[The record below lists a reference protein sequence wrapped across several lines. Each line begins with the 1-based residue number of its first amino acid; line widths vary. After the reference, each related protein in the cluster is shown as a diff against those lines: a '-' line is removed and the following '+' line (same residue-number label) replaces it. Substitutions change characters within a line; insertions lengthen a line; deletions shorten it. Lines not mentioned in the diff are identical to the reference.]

1 MKRIT
6 LLIISILILSCPAFS
21 AHAAGS
27 VSFSLDSVE
36 TDVNRITEIGVNC
49 SDTSD
54 LGAAVFDFDY
64 DKTAL
69 EFKGTESGG
78 TVRYCDG
85 EKLRVVYYCGD
96 NSASA
101 SEIFKLKF
109 KTVKDGSY
117 SVNYDVSECS
127 AKSGDN
133 LSVGSVVSGAV
144 VSSGNGKADSK
155 NFSSESGVASGGKS
169 TAKSKSLGAVNDDY
183 GDLFDD
189 SDDVPLTQKGGFNGV
204 EDNPYFPYFILL
216 IIVAA
221 LVLIAVV
228 TLLTVRVIIK
238 KKKSAADKSQNT
250 QANVKSKN

>member
-49 SDTSD
+49 SNTAD
-54 LGAAVFDFDY
+54 LGAVVFDFDY

-85 EKLRVVYYCGD
+85 EKLRVVYFCD
-96 NSASA
+96 EKSDFD

-109 KTVKDGSY
+109 KTVSEGNY
-117 SVNYDVSECS
+117 SVNYSISECS
-127 AKSGDN
+127 AKSGNN
-133 LSVGSVVSGAV
+133 LSVGSSLSGSVGAFANGEK
-144 VSSGNGKADSK
+144 SGK
-155 NFSSESGVASGGKS
+155 NSSSESGKRSGDGLS
-169 TAKSKSLGAVNDDY
+169 AKSKPLGVANDDY
-183 GDLFDD
+183 GDFIDD
-189 SDDVPLTQKGGFNGV
+189 GDDPALYQKGELNDVRESFR
-204 EDNPYFPYFILL
+204 FPYFILL
-216 IIVAA
+216 IIIAA

-228 TLLTVRVIIK
+228 TLLTVRRIIK
-238 KKKSAADKSQNT
+238 KKKSAAENKS
-250 QANVKSKN
+250 